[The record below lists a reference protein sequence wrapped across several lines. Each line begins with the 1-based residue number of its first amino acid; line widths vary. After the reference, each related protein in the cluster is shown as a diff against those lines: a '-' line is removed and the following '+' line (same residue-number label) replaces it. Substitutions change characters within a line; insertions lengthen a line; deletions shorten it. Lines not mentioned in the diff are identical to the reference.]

1 MVLPVIEAISP
12 VYGPVDGG
20 TPVLIRGSGL
30 AGATKVRFGFDQSE
44 LVTAHS
50 ETEIATL
57 SPKARVG
64 GNALVTVYVGDTP
77 SNSLTFNYIARIWGG
92 DRKTVFWIEVGYL
105 LLLLSLGAAYAS
117 WPPFKSFFSH
127 DLGAVPIII
136 PWFAALGGVTA
147 SLTAVFGHTDDWD
160 PRYFFWHIA
169 RPFMAIVLG
178 SIAYLIFLGGVLAS
192 GSAAVSATPSTAG
205 IQGIS
210 YDVIAFVGGYRE
222 DVLRTL
228 IKRVVDLILNPPAAA
243 AEPPRK
249 PLIAPLYLPAGA
261 GPGNA
266 PPETTTVAAAPP
278 NSN

>member
-1 MVLPVIEAISP
+1 MAPPIIEDISP
-12 VYGPVDGG
+12 IYGPLDGG

-30 AGATKVRFGFDQSE
+30 AGATKVKFGFDHSE
-44 LVTAHS
+44 LVTSHS
-50 ETEIATL
+50 DAEIAAL

-77 SNSLTFNYIARIWGG
+77 SNSLTFNYIARHWG

-105 LLLLSLGAAYAS
+105 LLLLSLGATYAS

-127 DLGAVPIII
+127 DLGAVPLII

-160 PRYFFWHIA
+160 PRYLFWHIA

-178 SIAYLIFLGGVLAS
+178 SVAYLIFLGGVLAS
-192 GSAAVSATPSTAG
+192 GSGAVSATPSTTG
-205 IQGIS
+205 VQGIS

-228 IKRVVDLILNPPAAA
+228 IKRVVDLILNPPSSP
-243 AEPPRK
+243 AEAPRK
-249 PLIAPLYLPAGA
+249 PLTAPPYLAGTDGA
-261 GPGNA
+261 GTVPR
-266 PPETTTVAAAPP
+266 ETTIAAAAPTD
-278 NSN
+278 ST